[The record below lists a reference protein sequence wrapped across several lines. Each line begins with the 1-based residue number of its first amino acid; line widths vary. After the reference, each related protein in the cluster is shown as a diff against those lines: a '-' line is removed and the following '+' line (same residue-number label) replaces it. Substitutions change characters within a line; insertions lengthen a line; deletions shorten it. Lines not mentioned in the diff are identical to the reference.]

1 MTDKQKYAIKL
12 AINTMGIHFDRHCNT
27 AYVNRKTGISVGYGE
42 AIDILSDMLSN
53 SDNHACKCQHNN
65 NPRDNETCCR
75 CDDKQTNADRI
86 RNMCD
91 FEEMQQ
97 NEKQIRKTS
106 VRTKEI
112 VYRFS
117 VLSDRDKDRI
127 ISKFRSIKYSKEQNI
142 EILLDQLAQNRLEE
156 EFLNTIKS
164 YGEDIM
170 AMALEKQIPKKPT
183 PIDYEK
189 YIDVINNARS
199 LRGAYWCPNCKHVVK
214 SGSFCSDCGQKLD
227 WSNEE

>member
-86 RNMCD
+86 RTMTD
-91 FEEMQQ
+91 EELA
-97 NEKQIRKTS
+97 KFLCK
-106 VRTKEI
+106 VK
-112 VYRFS
+112 
-117 VLSDRDKDRI
+117 SDYQWMEHEFP
-127 ISKFRSIKYSKEQNI
+127 S
-142 EILLDQLAQNRLEE
+142 EE
-156 EFLNTIKS
+156 E
-164 YGEDIM
+164 YGE
-170 AMALEKQIPKKPT
+170 
-183 PIDYEK
+183 
-189 YIDVINNARS
+189 
-199 LRGAYWCPNCKHVVK
+199 W
-214 SGSFCSDCGQKLD
+214 
-227 WSNEE
+227 EEWLQSEAE